1 MSLTPQPDREDEGV
15 LPGPHDGDLH
25 VRIRAEFA
33 EMPGL
38 KLTLPQAARLFNLEK
53 DRCERVLGRLV
64 EAGALAVSGQTFVC
78 AETVRRR
85 T

>member
-1 MSLTPQPDREDEGV
+1 MNQTPKPVRDDEPRF
-15 LPGPHDGDLH
+15 PGAHDGDLH

-53 DRCERVLGRLV
+53 DRCERVLGGLV
-64 EAGALAVSGQTFVC
+64 DAGALAVIGGAFIR
-78 AETVRRR
+78 AETVRRG